1 MEGPWIRV
9 DLTKV
14 PSSTGDGQREAAR
27 KRRLANVSKT
37 AKEAWMMW
45 DGQQKGFPVLLQ
57 PLALLDRLLAYR
69 HSEVTLPREAVL
81 WTISEVDVFLGS
93 LGFIRPGRESS
104 MMRSSKRLVRSVRG
118 GYKPLEFRVDQSGQE
133 SGVFSSGDIEKGD
146 LVELCP
152 LHEVPAK
159 LRAIS
164 RVLQRI
170 TVPMRCDSS
179 RFAIVLGFGKV
190 YTTAQ
195 APNLHWSY
203 RGDDEVVLWAAENVL
218 SGGELTVDFNAAPQ
232 PLELANKPPATW
244 QPPPPKPGKLAHSGF
259 VLHGESSIHGRGVFT
274 TKEVA
279 SGELLESCPAVLMDE
294 GAAEAMFS
302 YRWGLKDDENSK
314 DFYLPLGLGSLYNH
328 SESPNARGHLDVK
341 RSVFSLSIEHIQGLF
356 TGFPVAKAAHQSV
369 FERFAHQD
377 LAYRI

>member
-1 MEGPWIRV
+1 MAHAPFHSGSAEEERGRGDEFDIEQDEHYVRQWQHLVGRGNLVSKSEMSWWMVVYKWVAIRKKPSVEAQIVSGLARGDPIFCVSMEGPWIRV

-14 PSSTGDGQREAAR
+14 PSSAGDGQREAAR

-133 SGVFSSGDIEKGD
+133 SGVLSSGDIEKGD

-190 YTTAQ
+190 V
-195 APNLHWSY
+195 HGHVMRFVSK
-203 RGDDEVVLWAAENVL
+203 EL
-218 SGGELTVDFNAAPQ
+218 SQ
-232 PLELANKPPATW
+232 
-244 QPPPPKPGKLAHSGF
+244 LAH
-259 VLHGESSIHGRGVFT
+259 
-274 TKEVA
+274 
-279 SGELLESCPAVLMDE
+279 
-294 GAAEAMFS
+294 
-302 YRWGLKDDENSK
+302 
-314 DFYLPLGLGSLYNH
+314 
-328 SESPNARGHLDVK
+328 
-341 RSVFSLSIEHIQGLF
+341 
-356 TGFPVAKAAHQSV
+356 
-369 FERFAHQD
+369 
-377 LAYRI
+377 